1 MRRTAK
7 RNRYGV
13 KEGGRYLDTQALAA
27 SKSLGG
33 TLGLEL
39 LVTSRK
45 DS

>member
-27 SKSLGG
+27 SKGG